1 MPAKPNTRTPAPI
14 KRASRDLAENVKAW
28 RKLNGLTQSQL
39 ADRAGLERKTI
50 VRLENSETGVSIDAL
65 LRVLN
70 ALGVL
75 SSVTRALDPYETDIG
90 RLRAGEQLPE
100 RVRPRSLSAAT

>member
-1 MPAKPNTRTPAPI
+1 MPANPNTRTPAPI
-14 KRASRDLAENVKAW
+14 KRASREVADHVKAW

-50 VRLENSETGVSIDAL
+50 ARLENNEAGVSMDAL
-65 LRVLN
+65 LRVLH

-75 SSVTRALDPYETDIG
+75 SSVTRAVDPYETDIG
-90 RLRAGEQLPE
+90 RLRAEEQLPE
-100 RVRPRSLSAAT
+100 RVRPRPLSAV

>member
-1 MPAKPNTRTPAPI
+1 MPAKPNTRTPAAI
-14 KRASRDLAENVKAW
+14 KRANRELAESVKAW

-39 ADRAGLERKTI
+39 ADRAGLERKTV
-50 VRLENSETGVSIDAL
+50 VRLENSDAGVSMDAL

-75 SSVTRALDPYETDIG
+75 PSVTRALDPYETDIG
-90 RLRAGEQLPE
+90 RLRAEEQLPE
-100 RVRPRSLSAAT
+100 RVRPKSLGAV